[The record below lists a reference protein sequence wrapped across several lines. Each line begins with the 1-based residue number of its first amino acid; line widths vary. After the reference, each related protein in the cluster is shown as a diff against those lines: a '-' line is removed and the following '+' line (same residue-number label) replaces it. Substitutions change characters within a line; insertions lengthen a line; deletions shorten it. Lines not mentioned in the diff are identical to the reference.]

1 MTHDSRES
9 LPETLLAVSSERTPR
24 KHLVFSDVDLDRVGR
39 QVGYFYVP
47 HSPDDDAWGTTRI
60 PIAVL
65 KHGDGPTV
73 LLEAGN
79 HGDEYEGQLVLG
91 EVIRDL
97 DIRRVRGRL
106 IVIPAINLPAA
117 NAGKRNS
124 PIDGLN
130 FNRAFPGDP
139 SGSVTQQI
147 AAFVNDV
154 LMAASDAFISLHSGG
169 SSLDILPSSIVHC
182 AGDAPHT
189 ERNLAA
195 AAAFGAPVSVLLD
208 NLGDTRT
215 AASAAMAA
223 GLTTVSVEMAGQGT
237 VSREA
242 LTICRR
248 GVASV
253 LSHLGALKDVTPAT
267 PTPAEMLYKVA
278 GPAAYVIANADGVF
292 EPLFSIGELVE
303 AGQVAGRIH
312 FPSDPGR
319 VPLDLKCMQS
329 GIFYAKRQPGLVR
342 QGNCCAVVASRAEMA
357 SRD

>member
-1 MTHDSRES
+1 MTRDSREPF
-9 LPETLLAVSSERTPR
+9 LKTLLAVSSEGTAR
-24 KHLVFSDVDLDRVGR
+24 KHLVFSDVDLHREGR
-39 QVGYFYVP
+39 QVGYFHIP

-65 KHGDGPTV
+65 SHGDGPTV

-79 HGDEYEGQLVLG
+79 HGDEYEGQIVLS
-91 EVIRDL
+91 EIIRDL
-97 DIRRVRGRL
+97 DISRLRGRL

-117 NAGKRNS
+117 ISGKRNS

-139 SGSVTQQI
+139 NGSVTQQI

-182 AGDAPHT
+182 TGDTSHT

-195 AAAFGAPVSVLLD
+195 AAAFGAPVSVVLD

-215 AASAAMAA
+215 AASAAMTA

-248 GVASV
+248 GVPSV
-253 LSHLGALKDVTPAT
+253 LGHLGVLKDVTPAT
-267 PTPAEMLYKVA
+267 PTSAAMLYEVP

-292 EPLFSIGELVE
+292 EPLFSIGEPVE

-319 VPLDLKCMQS
+319 APLDLRCQQS

-342 QGNCCAVVASRAEMA
+342 QGNCCAVVASRAGTA
-357 SRD
+357 SRA